1 MRYIVYY
8 TIVIALIPRYTVSYY
23 KHDCADG
30 ELRMGFALGVLSYT
44 CCGLRDDDIS
54 SPPASQM
61 IIEKTLPSPPPQHPV
76 TKAKAEVPPP
86 PYTPD
91 TYREVP
97 PSFSA
102 PEPDIHSV
110 NHLHIHNRHQD
121 VIGTYC
127 VDPVM
132 PVPHKFK
139 GKSKWQASSKTPNAS
154 FRTRHHASISI
165 NLATRSTTSIEN
177 KKAYVR
183 ATTRKGDIN
192 INLYSLQ
199 RGIHMNLDVSSR
211 RGRIFVLIP
220 RNFCGAIQLKSRKG
234 GYNVLPALSSASRVL
249 TAKDRE
255 ALILVGDPNSVPSS
269 SGITD
274 DSTTDFCQLGSASG
288 KVIIGFTGEDKY
300 VPTETGLWEKLGEFL
315 QRLK

>member
-1 MRYIVYY
+1 
-8 TIVIALIPRYTVSYY
+8 
-23 KHDCADG
+23 
-30 ELRMGFALGVLSYT
+30 
-44 CCGLRDDDIS
+44 
-54 SPPASQM
+54 
-61 IIEKTLPSPPPQHPV
+61 
-76 TKAKAEVPPP
+76 
-86 PYTPD
+86 
-91 TYREVP
+91 
-97 PSFSA
+97 
-102 PEPDIHSV
+102 
-110 NHLHIHNRHQD
+110 
-121 VIGTYC
+121 
-127 VDPVM
+127 M

-192 INLYSLQ
+192 IKLYSLQ

-211 RGRIFVLIP
+211 RGACGSGVARAFLPADIRSWCTGRIFVLIP

-315 QRLK
+315 QRLKWRHLCIVFVFVRLGIPWTSNM